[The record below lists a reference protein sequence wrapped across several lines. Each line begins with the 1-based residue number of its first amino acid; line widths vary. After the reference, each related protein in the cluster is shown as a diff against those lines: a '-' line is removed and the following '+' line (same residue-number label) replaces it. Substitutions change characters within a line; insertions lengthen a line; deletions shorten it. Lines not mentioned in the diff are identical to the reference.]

1 MPMAPELPSLRILAP
16 KLHFLVIPGQKC
28 HPTRLTSRP
37 NVEPH
42 WRPWFQG
49 RGQNDAQQ
57 QKAVRFGFLDQRR

>member
-1 MPMAPELPSLRILAP
+1 MNHTPEPEP
-16 KLHFLVIPGQKC
+16 EPEPEPGG
-28 HPTRLTSRP
+28 
-37 NVEPH
+37 VEPH